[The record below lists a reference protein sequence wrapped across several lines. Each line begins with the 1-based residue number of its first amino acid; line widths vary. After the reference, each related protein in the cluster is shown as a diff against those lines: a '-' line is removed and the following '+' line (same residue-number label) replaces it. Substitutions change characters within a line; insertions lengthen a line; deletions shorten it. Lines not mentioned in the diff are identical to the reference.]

1 MSKTFENKKVF
12 AAATLVFAIA
22 TIFGHATQNPDTA
35 MVSAIHLRV
44 PKTDTRG
51 IAAPDTAAV
60 PTLAM
65 NVHRK

>member
-1 MSKTFENKKVF
+1 MSKMFENKIVF

-22 TIFGHATQNPDTA
+22 TIFAHSTQNPDTA

-44 PKTDTRG
+44 PQTDTRG
-51 IAAPDTAAV
+51 IVAPDTAGI

-65 NVHRK
+65 NAHQK

>member
-12 AAATLVFAIA
+12 AAATLLFAIA
-22 TIFGHATQNPDTA
+22 TIFAHATQNPDTA

-44 PKTDTRG
+44 PQMDTRG
-51 IAAPDTAAV
+51 ISSPETAGV

-65 NVHRK
+65 NAHQK